1 MEREGACEGCL
12 SVKGDVCV
20 CGWVGGVSGWV
31 GGVSGWVGGVSGC
44 GTANQEL
51 MGEWRMTNK
60 VGYGAVSSLGIGCS
74 DGDVMITCMDASLD
88 TVLGH
93 SEQLTLR

>member
-12 SVKGDVCV
+12 SVKGDVRV
-20 CGWVGGVSGWV
+20 C
-31 GGVSGWVGGVSGC
+31 GWVGGVSGC

-74 DGDVMITCMDASLD
+74 DGDVMITCMDAGLD

>member
-1 MEREGACEGCL
+1 MC
-12 SVKGDVCV
+12 
-20 CGWVGGVSGWV
+20 
-31 GGVSGWVGGVSGC
+31 GWVGGVSGC

-74 DGDVMITCMDASLD
+74 DGDVMITCMDAGLD